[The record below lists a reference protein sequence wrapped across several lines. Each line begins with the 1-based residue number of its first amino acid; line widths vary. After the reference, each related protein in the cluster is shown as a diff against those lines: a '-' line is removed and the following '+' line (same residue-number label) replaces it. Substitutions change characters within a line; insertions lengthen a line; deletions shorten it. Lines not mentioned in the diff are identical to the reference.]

1 MSGSTYVLHTMS
13 SSLAA
18 GKDTLPT
25 YLSPSIE
32 ISIKLATLRFGNHL
46 FPLDYLQGWVGDNAK
61 VNRWTMRCGFWID
74 YSTIDLHFSSI
85 SNTEAIQ
92 ALVSPTE

>member
-1 MSGSTYVLHTMS
+1 MSDSTYVLHTMS

-32 ISIKLATLRFGNHL
+32 IYRIVNLA
-46 FPLDYLQGWVGDNAK
+46 LQDLVGDNAK
-61 VNRWTMRCGFWID
+61 VNRWTMHCGFWID

-92 ALVSPTE
+92 ALVSQQNESMLSALRNC